1 MMRRTRSSAGA
12 STATVQAH
20 SRSRPLSTRLMAS
33 SPTRD
38 CPAARRISSGGRYS
52 YTMALSRSR
61 AAWSE
66 NTKVPSFCRSRLPS
80 GQNTGPKAAVIA
92 SRRAGSV
99 RSIWW
104 YTASQSSTVPPRST
118 SAARALV
125 FPAPVPPVRPTISGR
140 SASIR
145 WKPAA
150 FFSRLAT
157 ASPRPPS
164 SGHWAKISV
173 TSVPSKVRRASNTWR
188 AWADLSA
195 AGPSLW
201 MMCPGKR
208 GAYSS
213 KQITPAVSD
222 SSPWMRRALRSGSPV
237 TTVTGACG
245 A

>member
-38 CPAARRISSGGRYS
+38 CARPPAHQLRRQVFVHDGVEPLQGGGVGKHDVPQLLPVQGPVGAEHRAEGPFDGPPQGGVCAEHLVIHGVAVQHRAAQVLQGRQS
-52 YTMALSRSR
+52 AGFSR
-61 AAWSE
+61 AGAAGEADE
-66 NTKVPSFCRSRLPS
+66 N
-80 GQNTGPKAAVIA
+80 
-92 SRRAGSV
+92 
-99 RSIWW
+99 
-104 YTASQSSTVPPRST
+104 
-118 SAARALV
+118 
-125 FPAPVPPVRPTISGR
+125 GR
-140 SASIR
+140 SASTR

-150 FFSRLAT
+150 FFRRLAT
-157 ASPRPPS
+157 ARPRPPS

-173 TSVPSKVRRASNTWR
+173 TSVPSKVRRASNTCR

-195 AGPSLW
+195 AGPRRW
-201 MMCPGKR
+201 MMCPAYS

-213 KQITPAVSD
+213 KQMTPAWSD
-222 SSPWMRRALRSGSPV
+222 SRPRMRRALRSGAPV
-237 TTVTGACG
+237 TTVTGAWG